1 MKEIDKWKL
10 EEKLGIK
17 GWNFDHLDNRWFNEP
32 LPWSYLKL
40 VLKYLKPN
48 MQLLD
53 MGTGGGELLK
63 KFNHP
68 AKNTQVTEAWEPNI
82 KLLKQTLAIEGV
94 RVIENE
100 HEADIPVAD
109 NSLDMITNSH
119 AAFDAELVKQK
130 LKQNGLFITQQV
142 GALNNYSL
150 SRYLDHNYQ
159 IVYPDN
165 TLFNTVMTFEKLGFE
180 IIYFAEYRPVM
191 KFFDVGAIVYYAS
204 VIPWEF
210 PDFSVENNL
219 CELQN
224 LAKIIHQFGS
234 ISTNEDRFI
243 MIARKK

>member
-1 MKEIDKWKL
+1 
-10 EEKLGIK
+10 
-17 GWNFDHLDNRWFNEP
+17 
-32 LPWSYLKL
+32 
-40 VLKYLKPN
+40 

-53 MGTGGGELLK
+53 MGTGGGKLLK

-159 IVYPDN
+159 IAYPDN
-165 TLFNTVMTFEKLGFE
+165 TLFNTVMTFEKLDFE
-180 IIYFAEYRPVM
+180 IIYFA
-191 KFFDVGAIVYYAS
+191 
-204 VIPWEF
+204 
-210 PDFSVENNL
+210 
-219 CELQN
+219 
-224 LAKIIHQFGS
+224 
-234 ISTNEDRFI
+234 
-243 MIARKK
+243 

>member
-32 LPWSYLKL
+32 LPWNYLKL

-130 LKQNGLFITQQV
+130 LKQNGLFI
-142 GALNNYSL
+142 
-150 SRYLDHNYQ
+150 
-159 IVYPDN
+159 I
-165 TLFNTVMTFEKLGFE
+165 
-180 IIYFAEYRPVM
+180 
-191 KFFDVGAIVYYAS
+191 
-204 VIPWEF
+204 
-210 PDFSVENNL
+210 
-219 CELQN
+219 
-224 LAKIIHQFGS
+224 KIF
-234 ISTNEDRFI
+234 RL
-243 MIARKK
+243 

>member
-1 MKEIDKWKL
+1 
-10 EEKLGIK
+10 
-17 GWNFDHLDNRWFNEP
+17 
-32 LPWSYLKL
+32 
-40 VLKYLKPN
+40 
-48 MQLLD
+48 
-53 MGTGGGELLK
+53 
-63 KFNHP
+63 
-68 AKNTQVTEAWEPNI
+68 
-82 KLLKQTLAIEGV
+82 
-94 RVIENE
+94 
-100 HEADIPVAD
+100 
-109 NSLDMITNSH
+109 MITNSH

-159 IVYPDN
+159 IAYPDN

-191 KFFDVGAIVYYAS
+191 KFFDVRAIVYYAS

-224 LAKIIHQFGS
+224 LAKIIHQFVS

>member
-1 MKEIDKWKL
+1 
-10 EEKLGIK
+10 
-17 GWNFDHLDNRWFNEP
+17 
-32 LPWSYLKL
+32 
-40 VLKYLKPN
+40 
-48 MQLLD
+48 
-53 MGTGGGELLK
+53 MG
-63 KFNHP
+63 
-68 AKNTQVTEAWEPNI
+68 
-82 KLLKQTLAIEGV
+82 
-94 RVIENE
+94 
-100 HEADIPVAD
+100 
-109 NSLDMITNSH
+109 
-119 AAFDAELVKQK
+119 
-130 LKQNGLFITQQV
+130 
-142 GALNNYSL
+142 YSL
-150 SRYLDHNYQ
+150 SRYLDYNHQ
-159 IVYPDN
+159 IAYPDN